1 MTPLQSK
8 ALSGVPHGF
17 FGRDGGVSTG
27 IFASLN
33 CGYGSSDDQAHVREN
48 RTRVARWLGTS
59 EPNILTLYQVHSAE
73 AVHVTDLWS
82 RPTAPKADG
91 MATTMK
97 GVALGVLAAD
107 CAPVLFADVEAGVI
121 GAAHS
126 GWKGAISG
134 VSEATVAL
142 MERLGA
148 RRSRIRA
155 AVGPCIGQSSY
166 EVGPE
171 FQERFA
177 AEAASNERFFTP
189 SRRADHWQ
197 FDLTGY
203 VMKRLGTIGLAA
215 TEALNVCT
223 YANADRYFSFRQTT
237 HRQEPDYGRNLSVI
251 MLKP

>member
-8 ALSGVPHGF
+8 ALSGVVHGF
-17 FGRDGGVSTG
+17 FGRQGGVSGG

-33 CGYGSSDDQAHVREN
+33 CGYGSSDDQASVREN
-48 RTRVARWLGTS
+48 RTRVANWLGTS
-59 EPNILTLYQVHSAE
+59 EPQILTLYQIHSAE
-73 AVHVTDLWS
+73 TVHVTDLWS

-107 CAPVLFADVEAGVI
+107 CAPVLFADAEAGVV

-126 GWKGAISG
+126 GWKGAIGG

-142 MERLGA
+142 MEKLGA
-148 RRSRIRA
+148 KRSRIRA
-155 AVGPCIGQSSY
+155 AVGPCIGQASY

-171 FQERFA
+171 FRERFVEHA
-177 AEAASNERFFTP
+177 ATNARYFVP
-189 SRRADHWQ
+189 SRRAEHWQ
-197 FDLTGY
+197 FDLPGY
-203 VMKRLGTIGLAA
+203 VAMRLSGIGLAA
-215 TEALNVCT
+215 VEALNVCT
-223 YANADRYFSFRQTT
+223 YANHDRYFSFRQTT

>member
-1 MTPLQSK
+1 MTPLQSHV
-8 ALSGVPHGF
+8 LSGVSHGF
-17 FGRDGGVSTG
+17 FGREGGVSQG

-33 CGYGSSDDQAHVREN
+33 CGYGSSDDQASVREN
-48 RTRVARWLGTS
+48 RTRVADWLGTS
-59 EPNILTLYQVHSAE
+59 EPKILTLYQVHSAE
-73 AVHVTDLWS
+73 AVHVTELWS

-91 MATTMK
+91 MATTMR

-107 CAPVLFADVEAGVI
+107 CAPVLFADAEAGVI

-126 GWKGAISG
+126 GWKGSISG

-148 RRSRIRA
+148 SRSRIRA
-155 AVGPCIGQSSY
+155 AVGPCIGPGSY

-171 FQERFA
+171 FRERFVD
-177 AEAASNERFFTP
+177 EAASNARFFSP
-189 SRRADHWQ
+189 SRRDLHWQ
-197 FDLTGY
+197 FDLPGY
-203 VMKRLGTIGLAA
+203 VAMRLSAMGLAA
-215 TEALNVCT
+215 VEALSVCT
-223 YANADRYFSFRQTT
+223 YANHDRYFSFRQTT